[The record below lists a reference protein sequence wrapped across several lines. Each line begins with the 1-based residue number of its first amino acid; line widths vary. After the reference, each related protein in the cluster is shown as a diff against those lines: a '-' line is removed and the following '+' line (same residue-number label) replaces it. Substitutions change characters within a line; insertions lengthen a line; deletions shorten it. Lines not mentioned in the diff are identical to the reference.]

1 MINKSMKNIKKI
13 AVTAVAAAVLF
24 AFGCTKTSNDE
35 SKQINGGQK
44 TKTQA
49 VAKSRSV
56 KAPQGFNITRVS
68 VKPSDKQLSRI
79 KEQTAILNDIIYYP
93 NCGEVGCSEDSATD
107 SELLETTEY
116 PDVRKS
122 GLERT
127 VHILNHPVKHIVK
140 APVYTKY
147 FSNNK
152 SPEIYVNG
160 QDLRKYFADYCYA
173 DVPAHDMH
181 IQYKNIK
188 SDRVTVSYMC
198 PGGYFTFDAV
208 ITEDVMF
215 ENALNCQPDGRG
227 GCAPRKKAAAKRN
240 KAKPDHKPLVNQ
252 KTVNAIQNF
261 LAKIKRT
268 LTNKD

>member
-1 MINKSMKNIKKI
+1 MINKSMRNIKKI
-13 AVTAVAAAVLF
+13 VVLAVAFTVFFVSA
-24 AFGCTKTSNDE
+24 CTKTSNDE
-35 SKQINGGQK
+35 KKQINGSQK

-49 VAKSRSV
+49 VSTNKSL

-93 NCGEVGCSEDSATD
+93 NCGEVGCNEDSATD

-140 APVYTKY
+140 APAYTKY
-147 FSNNK
+147 FPNNK

-160 QDLRKYFADYCYA
+160 HDLRKYFADYCYA

-208 ITEDVMF
+208 ITEEVMF
-215 ENALNCQPDGRG
+215 ENTLNCRPNGKG
-227 GCAPRKKAAAKRN
+227 GCAPRKKAVAKRN
-240 KAKPDHKPLVNQ
+240 KAASPQKPLVDQ
-252 KTVNAIQNF
+252 KTVNEIQNF

-268 LTNKD
+268 LTK